1 MSKRLGSKTTLA
13 KKKIAFA
20 ILGVVALLVL
30 FLCIGVLRRV
40 VYGIFGYAIYAYLP
54 ALTIASI
61 LLLIG
66 KRPTITPLR
75 SALYVSLF
83 VMIAVTLHTGLHKEI
98 VSGTSYLANTYASNT
113 GGGILIGL
121 IVGLFRLICASNYAI
136 TFAVTFVLTAILG
149 LMAIYPFLL
158 DAGKSKKNNAPKTEN
173 TIPTR
178 TLKTNN
184 IFKNDDGEYVE
195 SEGYSYDNY
204 QSDYTND
211 GVINVSGVKGDLFS
225 ALTSEQD
232 RQRDKADRS
241 ANILFSSGDL
251 KKEQTQASL
260 KIDSSKYSTLHTL
273 GSQSGLSA
281 FQHNQE
287 RQRIVEENLRP
298 LSPMEEYNVRYGS
311 ENVFTPQN
319 EGYNYFGQPETTPI
333 EVAPVEPAPVSESV
347 SPARPIILD
356 RASAIDF
363 INTPISGEELI
374 NRDFSRPAKKE
385 SSDYSYMYDNSYS
398 NAQKPTPTPGATA
411 NMANRINEIIAMS
424 EQLPFVEVEE
434 TPYEEETEV
443 EETPNIEYVQ
453 PVQAVVTPTP
463 TIPKVESRPVMTA
476 QEKFNVPQRQAKP
489 VYTSN
494 VMAKEKAPVFPAA
507 KEEGN
512 KTPYVPK
519 PYKIPSLE
527 FLKTYAE
534 ST

>member
-40 VYGIFGYAIYAYLP
+40 VYGIFGYAVYAYLP

-61 LLLIG
+61 LLLVG

-113 GGGILIGL
+113 VGGILIGL
-121 IVGLFRLICASNYAI
+121 IVGLFRLMCASNYAI

-173 TIPTR
+173 TIPAR

-184 IFKNDDGEYVE
+184 VFKNADGEYVE
-195 SEGYSYDNY
+195 NEDYSYDNSK
-204 QSDYTND
+204 SDYAND
-211 GVINVSGVKGDLFS
+211 GVINVSGVKGDFFS

-241 ANILFSSGDL
+241 ANILFGSGDL
-251 KKEQTQASL
+251 KREQTQASV

-281 FQHNQE
+281 FQYNQE
-287 RQRIVEENLRP
+287 RQRVVEENLRP

-311 ENVFTPQN
+311 EDVFTPQN

-333 EVAPVEPAPVSESV
+333 EVAPIEPEPALVRDSV
-347 SPARPIILD
+347 SPARPVILD

-363 INTPISGEELI
+363 INTPISGEELV
-374 NRDFSRPAKKE
+374 NRDFSRPTKKE
-385 SSDYSYMYDNSYS
+385 SSDYSYMYDSAYS
-398 NAQKPTPTPGATA
+398 SNQKESSTETLAEARSRQATI
-411 NMANRINEIIAMS
+411 MANEFLTMS
-424 EQLPFVEVEE
+424 EKLPPIEEMPDDEE
-434 TPYEEETEV
+434 TFDVEDTFDV
-443 EETPNIEYVQ
+443 EETPNIEYAQ

-463 TIPKVESRPVMTA
+463 TIPKVENRLV
-476 QEKFNVPQRQAKP
+476 
-489 VYTSN
+489 
-494 VMAKEKAPVFPAA
+494 
-507 KEEGN
+507 
-512 KTPYVPK
+512 
-519 PYKIPSLE
+519 
-527 FLKTYAE
+527 
-534 ST
+534 